1 MELKTLACSA
11 TGSMINYE
19 VQEGIEFMGS
29 FENAKRANKSSGLVL
44 RLVDC

>member
-11 TGSMINYE
+11 TGIMINYK
-19 VQEGIEFMGS
+19 VQEGIDLMGL
-29 FENAKRANKSSGLVL
+29 FENAKRANKSSGWVL